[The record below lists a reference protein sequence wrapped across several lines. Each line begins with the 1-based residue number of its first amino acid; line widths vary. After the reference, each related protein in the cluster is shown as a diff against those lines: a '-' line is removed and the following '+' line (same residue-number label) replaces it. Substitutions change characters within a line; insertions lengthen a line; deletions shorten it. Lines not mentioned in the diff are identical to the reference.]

1 MLAIAL
7 RLQIC
12 FVGII
17 IKFMARKPRYSEP
30 RLGPI
35 AQKILVLLFGGLA
48 LGLTASPDRYFRIIR
63 TIKKDFEKI
72 NRYALH
78 RTIRNLYR
86 SKLVNVKE
94 NADDTVTL
102 VLTDKGRT
110 KALTYNTENIKVPEM
125 KRWDKQWRV
134 VMFDIP
140 ERHKKSRDALSGTL
154 KKAGF
159 YKFQKSVFVH
169 PFECKNEVDFVVEFF
184 NLRPYVRYMLASHI
198 DNELDIKQHF
208 NL

>member
-1 MLAIAL
+1 
-7 RLQIC
+7 
-12 FVGII
+12 
-17 IKFMARKPRYSEP
+17 
-30 RLGPI
+30 LGPT
-35 AQKILVLLFGGLA
+35 AQKVLVLLFGGLA
-48 LGLTASPDRYFRIIR
+48 LGLTSSPDRYFRIIR
-63 TIKKDFEKI
+63 TIRKDFEKI

-102 VLTDKGRT
+102 VLTDKGRV
-110 KALTYNTENIKVPEM
+110 KALTYNIENVNVPDM

-140 ERHKKSRDALSGTL
+140 ERYKKPRDALSKTL

>member
-1 MLAIAL
+1 
-7 RLQIC
+7 
-12 FVGII
+12 
-17 IKFMARKPRYSEP
+17 MARKPRYSEP
-30 RLGPI
+30 RLGPV

-48 LGLTASPDRYFRIIR
+48 LGLTSSPDRYFRIIR
-63 TIKKDFEKI
+63 TIRKDFEKI

-94 NADDTVTL
+94 NADNTVTL
-102 VLTDKGRT
+102 VLTDKG
-110 KALTYNTENIKVPEM
+110 KAKTLNYNIENIKVPEM

-140 ERHKKSRDALSGTL
+140 ERYKKSRDALSKTF

-169 PFECKNEVDFVVEFF
+169 PFECKDEVDFVVEFF
-184 NLRPYVRYMLASHI
+184 NLQPYVRYMLASHI